1 MGRGGMAGVAADAGS
16 VARRR
21 HEARLRP
28 SIELLE
34 GLLKRQPF
42 LGGINIAVGTLATLA
57 LSGAVPAT
65 RLLGWLACL
74 LVAQVLRF
82 ALYARYRR
90 VHGLDRRS
98 ALAFWLTVA
107 SAVTGATWGL
117 FGLLFDGLGH
127 PTQILVPFMLA
138 GMAGGAMTALPSHP
152 PAFVAFV
159 LPALLPYALRLVR
172 AGDGASLLMAVTVLV
187 YIGAISAVALELN
200 RALRRA
206 ARLHSSNTR
215 LVTRLERSRRE
226 LERRVEQR
234 TAELQAAN
242 DALVGEVD
250 QRRRSEERVRHLLA
264 HDPLTNLP
272 NRLLL
277 LDRLHQAL
285 ARARRYGGTVG
296 VLAFDLDRFKEVND
310 TYGHPVGDAVLRE
323 LAARVRALVRA
334 TDTPARIG
342 GDEFALVAPD
352 LADAG
357 GAIRLAEKLLATC
370 EPPVEVGGFSLP
382 VAISVGIALFP
393 DHGREVG
400 DLLTGADIALYAAKA
415 GGRGR
420 WSIFSSDMRA
430 AAQARRRLE
439 TQLKEAVPGGQFR
452 LVYQPRFA
460 LEDNRIV
467 AAEAL
472 LRWQHPERGPLS
484 PPDFIGVAES
494 SGIIREIGHWVLRGA
509 CEQARRW
516 RDQGRPVRVAVN
528 LSAVEFRQ
536 PDLPDQIRAVLD
548 EVGLE
553 PSLLELEITESA
565 YMDQRAAGLEDEL
578 RRVKDLGVV
587 LAIDDFGTGY
597 SSLAYL
603 RWVPFDILKV
613 DRSFVTNMGED
624 QRDEAIVRTIVAL
637 ARNLDKTVVAE
648 GVEKPHQLATL
659 RRLGCHE
666 AQGYLL
672 GRPAPAETVSGLL
685 AA

>member
-1 MGRGGMAGVAADAGS
+1 MADIAADAGS

-21 HEARLRP
+21 YEARLRP

-42 LGGINIAVGTLATLA
+42 LAGMNIAIGALAALA
-57 LSGAVPAT
+57 LSGAVPTAW
-65 RLLGWLACL
+65 LLGWLACL
-74 LVAQVLRF
+74 LASQALRF
-82 ALYARYRR
+82 ALHARYRHR
-90 VHGLDRRS
+90 AEGLDRRS
-98 ALAFWLTVA
+98 VLGFWLTAA
-107 SAVTGATWGL
+107 SAVAGVTWGL
-117 FGLLFDGLGH
+117 FGLLFDGFGH

-152 PAFVAFV
+152 PAFLAFV
-159 LPALLPYALRLVR
+159 LPALLPYALRLLS
-172 AGDGASLLMAVTVLV
+172 AGDRASLLMSATVLV
-187 YIGAISAVALELN
+187 YIAATSAVALELN
-200 RALRRA
+200 RALRQA
-206 ARLHSSNTR
+206 ARLHWSNTR

-234 TAELQAAN
+234 TAELQAVN

-357 GAIRLAEKLLATC
+357 GAIRLAEKLLAAC

-430 AAQARRRLE
+430 AAQSRRRLE

-484 PPDFIGVAES
+484 PPDFIGVAEA

-516 RDQGRPVRVAVN
+516 RDQGMPVRVAVN

-587 LAIDDFGTGY
+587 LAIDAFGTGY

-672 GRPAPAETVSGLL
+672 GRPAPAEAVSGLL